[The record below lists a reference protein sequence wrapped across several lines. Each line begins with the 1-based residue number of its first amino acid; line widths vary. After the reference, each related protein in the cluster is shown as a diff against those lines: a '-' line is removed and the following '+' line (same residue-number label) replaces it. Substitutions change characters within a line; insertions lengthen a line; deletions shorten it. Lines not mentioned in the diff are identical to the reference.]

1 MSLSS
6 KSLLNQVAQTEF
18 EEVIGNKTQRQEQVG
33 FRNAIQQLP
42 RHGYVRNLP
51 CHSFRRFL
59 RYHQL
64 RRAQVSQLLWGSRA

>member
-1 MSLSS
+1 MSLST
-6 KSLLNQVAQTEF
+6 KSVLSQVTQIKV
-18 EEVIGNKTQRQEQVG
+18 EEVIDSKTQRQEKVG
-33 FRNAIQQLP
+33 FRNIIQQLP

-64 RRAQVSQLLWGSRA
+64 RRAQVSHLLWGSRA